1 VFMKKIYFALYIG
14 FYAGLIWGIIRWLF
28 YFFEFT
34 KVLPAFLIEPFF
46 RKEFMHSW
54 TGHLAGIGAF
64 IGMSLV
70 ASLLYSI
77 TLHKLKGPW
86 PGIMYGMIWWIII
99 FVIIG
104 PFTGMVHKVWS
115 LDLNS
120 ILSEACVFTLWGVF
134 IGYSIALE
142 FTDERSSEPQLG

>member
-1 VFMKKIYFALYIG
+1 MFMKKIYFALYIG
-14 FYAGLIWGIIRWLF
+14 FYAGLIWGAVRWLF

-54 TGHLAGIGAF
+54 IGHISGIGAY
-64 IGMSLV
+64 ILMSLV
-70 ASLLYSI
+70 ASLLY
-77 TLHKLKGPW
+77 TFVLLKWNGPW
-86 PGIMYGMIWWIII
+86 PGIMYGIMWWVFI
-99 FVIIG
+99 FVLIG
-104 PFTGMVHKVWS
+104 PFTGMVLKLWS

-142 FTDERSSEPQLG
+142 FTDERNYKPQLG